1 VGVDPSARHHLDR
14 QWRIVQE
21 WLTGAD
27 ARAAAAAE
35 LQGAAAVGL
44 EIDDLLAET
53 ALRLWRTFRDR
64 AEPVAE
70 GDDGRGLLRYAR
82 RALGN
87 TAIDAYRAAARRP
100 EQPDADVGTDRG
112 AGDGD
117 VDHGDDPTW
126 LPAARRVLHAEL
138 DEAPVAAAAAL
149 AAVVLLAEPV
159 VLADDVPRPQRGAT
173 PAQAA
178 GWAGLWFVD
187 GDRLWVAPDDA
198 AARQRRSRAGRQV
211 DQRLR
216 TAVTV
221 ALGSDHA

>member
-1 VGVDPSARHHLDR
+1 MGVDPSARHHLDR

-35 LQGAAAVGL
+35 LRGTATVGL

-64 AEPVAE
+64 TEPVAE
-70 GDDGRGLLRYAR
+70 GDDGRGLVRYAR

-100 EQPDADVGTDRG
+100 EQPDADVGADR
-112 AGDGD
+112 ADEVV
-117 VDHGDDPTW
+117 VDLVDDDPTW
-126 LPAARRVLHAEL
+126 LPVARRVLHAEL

-187 GDRLWVAPDDA
+187 GDRLWLAPDDA

-221 ALGSDHA
+221 ALGGDRA

>member
-1 VGVDPSARHHLDR
+1 
-14 QWRIVQE
+14 
-21 WLTGAD
+21 
-27 ARAAAAAE
+27 
-35 LQGAAAVGL
+35 
-44 EIDDLLAET
+44 DDLLAET

-64 AEPVAE
+64 IAPVAE
-70 GDDGRGLLRYAR
+70 GDDGRGLIRYAR

-100 EQPDADVGTDRG
+100 EQPDADIG
-112 AGDGD
+112 AARADGD
-117 VDHGDDPTW
+117 TVLDEDPTW

-221 ALGSDHA
+221 ALGGHHD